1 MGASQTGAWALA
13 SRKTVEEKMSPGRK
27 KLHGG
32 ALPGAGSS
40 VPKPCSRALRLW
52 ETKGNEGCCASL
64 GRPFSSLSRSV
75 SGCPMV
81 WVGLGEMRFLLAL
94 SLFGSGHFPLK
105 APRILS
111 IPRPHPT
118 KKRPLGCSIWVLT
131 PARGQK
137 LRGPRTVTVAR

>member
-1 MGASQTGAWALA
+1 MGALQTGAWALA

-27 KLHGG
+27 RLHGR

-40 VPKPCSRALRLW
+40 VPKPCSQALHLW
-52 ETKGNEGCCASL
+52 ETKGNEGRCASS
-64 GRPFSSLSRSV
+64 GRPFSSRSRGV

-81 WVGLGEMRFLLAL
+81 RVGLGEMRFLLAL
-94 SLFGSGHFPLK
+94 SVLGSGHFPLK
-105 APRILS
+105 DPRILP

-137 LRGPRTVTVAR
+137 LRGPRAVTEAR